1 MLSRAVTIIHCNSR
15 NIINKNTM
23 MFNRSIVGAAVA
35 FVAGASS
42 TSAFA
47 PSSCEFVLLSTTI
60 YCGWLEA
67 YVGGYGIILNQMST
81 LAVYAFGLT
90 MRAAK
95 TLMCR

>member
-1 MLSRAVTIIHCNSR
+1 MICDVIDDNHQLTTLLGEFMLRAVTIIHCNSR

-47 PSSCEFVLLSTTI
+47 PSSCE
-60 YCGWLEA
+60 
-67 YVGGYGIILNQMST
+67 
-81 LAVYAFGLT
+81 
-90 MRAAK
+90 
-95 TLMCR
+95 

>member
-1 MLSRAVTIIHCNSR
+1 MLRAVTIIHCNSR

-47 PSSCEFVLLSTTI
+47 PSSCEFVLLSPL
-60 YCGWLEA
+60 YCG
-67 YVGGYGIILNQMST
+67 
-81 LAVYAFGLT
+81 
-90 MRAAK
+90 
-95 TLMCR
+95 